1 MSHAHAHDGA
11 ARGDASGRARLVVAV
26 VLAPFVA
33 ATVVGLVALWPDDG
47 ATAVE
52 PFTTDRA
59 HGTVL
64 EVHPCDSAVP
74 ECLAATVELTRG
86 VGAPDRVEASI
97 PFGKQAPKVSQ
108 GDRIL
113 LTYVKEAPADQRYG
127 FQDFD
132 RGRSLAAL
140 LVLFVGGVLLLSRW
154 KGLGSLAS
162 LALSLGLLLSFTLP
176 ALAEG
181 ASPLLVAIVT
191 AGAVMICTLWLSH
204 GFTVRT
210 NVAMLGTLLA
220 LLATGLLGSLF
231 TSLGRFTGLSD
242 EGSQYI
248 AAINADVDV
257 GGLLLAGLVIG
268 ALGVLDDVTVTQ
280 AAVVWELA
288 QADPGASRATLFA
301 RGMRVGRAHVASTV
315 NTLALAYVG
324 ATLPLLLVFS
334 ALDLPFATAVSQEL
348 VAQEVVRGLVG
359 GLGIIAAVPLTTGLA
374 AVVAAGAAGRR
385 HPGPA

>member
-1 MSHAHAHDGA
+1 MSHSHAHDGA
-11 ARGDASGRARLVVAV
+11 PLGPASTRVRLVVAT
-26 VLAPFVA
+26 VLTPFVV
-33 ATVVGLVALWPDDG
+33 ATIAGLVILWPQDG
-47 ATAVE
+47 PNPVSEFATE
-52 PFTTDRA
+52 RA
-59 HGTVL
+59 HGTVVD
-64 EVHPCDSAVP
+64 VHSCENEVP
-74 ECLAATVELTRG
+74 ECLVATVDLTRG
-86 VGAPDRVEASI
+86 VGAPDRVEALI
-97 PFGKQAPKVSQ
+97 PFGEQAPVVSE

-113 LTYVKEAPADQRYG
+113 LTYIEEAPEDQRYG

-132 RGRSLAAL
+132 RGRPLAL
-140 LVLFVGGVLLLSRW
+140 LLALFVVGVLVLSRW
-154 KGLGSLAS
+154 KGLGSLLS
-162 LALSLGLLLSFTLP
+162 LALSLGLLVVFTLP

-181 ASPLLVAIVT
+181 DPPLLVAIVT
-191 AGAVMICTLWLSH
+191 AGAIMIGTLWLSH

-210 NVAMLGTLLA
+210 GVAILGTLLA
-220 LLATGLLGSLF
+220 LVCTGLLGSLF
-231 TSLGRFTGLSD
+231 TNLGRFTGLSD

-248 AAINADVDV
+248 AAINAKFDV

-288 QADPGASRATLFA
+288 AADPDAPRTTLFA

-359 GLGIIAAVPLTTGLA
+359 GLGIIAAVPLTTALAALVAGGLA
-374 AVVAAGAAGRR
+374 APRR
-385 HPGPA
+385 SLPT